1 MVHLFIAVL
10 MAFMLFLAAPF
21 QVFAGGIQ
29 GKVSVKGLR
38 SPDNILVF
46 VSKAPDFPKD
56 VSALKFVMD
65 QANLAFI
72 PHIMP
77 VLVGSTVQFPNHDKV
92 SHNVF
97 SLSRTKKFNLGS
109 YAPGTVKTVVFDKPG
124 IVELRCD
131 VHAEMSAY
139 IMVLKNP
146 YWAVTDS
153 QGHFTIPDTNY
164 LEQHGFKG
172 VTGLPAGQ
180 YVLKTWHEKL
190 ASIKQVVE
198 VPEKGDVTVSLDLS
212 RGTPGVLYK

>member
-1 MVHLFIAVL
+1 LITVS
-10 MAFMLFLAAPF
+10 MAFILFLAAPF
-21 QVFAGGIQ
+21 QAFAGGIK

-38 SPDNILVF
+38 SPDKILVF
-46 VSKAPDFPKD
+46 VSKATDVQKD
-56 VSALKFVMD
+56 ISKLKFVMD
-65 QANLAFI
+65 QANLAFV
-72 PHIMP
+72 PHILP

-109 YAPGTVKTVVFDKPG
+109 YPPGTIKTVVFDKPG

-131 VHAEMSAY
+131 VHAEMSGY

-146 YWAVTDS
+146 YWAITDN
-153 QGHFTIPDTNY
+153 QGNFTIPDPNY
-164 LEQHGFKG
+164 LERHGLKG
-172 VTGLPAGQ
+172 ISGLPAGK

-190 ASIKQVVE
+190 ASTKQEVE
-198 VPEKGDVTVSLDLS
+198 VPEKGDVAVSLDLK

>member
-1 MVHLFIAVL
+1 MIHLLITVS
-10 MAFMLFLAAPF
+10 MAFILFLAAPF
-21 QVFAGGIQ
+21 QAFAGGIK

-38 SPDNILVF
+38 SPDKILVF
-46 VSKAPDFPKD
+46 VSKATDVQKD
-56 VSALKFVMD
+56 ISKLKFVMD
-65 QANLAFI
+65 QANLAFV
-72 PHIMP
+72 PHILP

-109 YAPGTVKTVVFDKPG
+109 YPPGTIKTVVFDKPG

-131 VHAEMSAY
+131 VHAEMSGY

-146 YWAVTDS
+146 YWAITDN
-153 QGHFTIPDTNY
+153 QGNFTIPDPNY
-164 LEQHGFKG
+164 LERHGLKG
-172 VTGLPAGQ
+172 ISGLPAGK

-190 ASIKQVVE
+190 ASTKQEVE
-198 VPEKGDVTVSLDLS
+198 VPEKGDVAVSLDLK

>member
-1 MVHLFIAVL
+1 MVHLFITAAV
-10 MAFMLFLAAPF
+10 AFTLFLAVPF
-21 QVFAGGIQ
+21 QTFAGSIKGEI
-29 GKVSVKGLR
+29 SVKGLR
-38 SPDNILVF
+38 SPANILVF
-46 VSKAPDFPKD
+46 VSQAPDFPND

-65 QANLAFI
+65 QKDLAFI
-72 PHIMP
+72 PHILP

-97 SLSRTKKFNLGS
+97 SLSRTKTFNLGS
-109 YAPGTVKTVVFDKPG
+109 YAAGTSKSVVFDKPG

-139 IMVLKNP
+139 IIVLKNP
-146 YWAVTDS
+146 YWAITDE
-153 QGHFTIPDTNY
+153 QGHFEIPELGY

-172 VTGLPAGQ
+172 VSGLTAGK

-190 ASIKQVVE
+190 ESMKQEVE
-198 VPEKGDVTVSLDLS
+198 VPGEGDSAVQLDLR

>member
-1 MVHLFIAVL
+1 MVHLLITVSIAL
-10 MAFMLFLAAPF
+10 MLFVTMPLQA
-21 QVFAGGIQ
+21 FAGGIK

-38 SPDNILVF
+38 SSDNILVF
-46 VSKAPDFPKD
+46 VSKAPDVPTD

-72 PHIMP
+72 PHILP
-77 VLVGSTVQFPNHDKV
+77 VLVGSSVQFPNHDKV

-109 YAPGTVKTVVFDKPG
+109 YPPGTAKTVVFDKPG

-146 YWAVTDS
+146 YWAITDN
-153 QGHFTIPDTNY
+153 QGNFTIPDPNY
-164 LEQHGFKG
+164 LEQHGFKE
-172 VTGLPAGQ
+172 VSGLPAGK

-190 ASIKQVVE
+190 ASSKQSVE
-198 VPEKGDVTVSLDLS
+198 VPEKGDIAVTLDLR

>member
-1 MVHLFIAVL
+1 MSQFFMSLS
-10 MAFMLFLAAPF
+10 MAFILLLTVPF
-21 QVFAGGIQ
+21 QAFAGGIK

-38 SPDNILVF
+38 SPANILVF
-46 VSKAPDFPKD
+46 VAKAPDLSND
-56 VSALKFVMD
+56 VSQLKFVMD
-65 QANLAFI
+65 QKNLTFV
-72 PHIMP
+72 PHILP
-77 VLVGSTVQFPNHDKV
+77 ILVGATVQFPNDDKV

-109 YAPGTVKTVVFDKPG
+109 YGPGTMEKVVFDKPG

-146 YWAVTDS
+146 YWAITDD
-153 QGHFTIPDTNY
+153 QGNFEIPDSAQLGQNG
-164 LEQHGFKG
+164 LKG
-172 VTGLPAGQ
+172 VPGLPAGK

-190 ASIKQVVE
+190 QSTKQEVE
-198 VPEKGDVTVSLDLS
+198 VPKEGEVVVSLDLR

>member
-1 MVHLFIAVL
+1 MIHLFITIS
-10 MAFMLFLAAPF
+10 MAFILLLTVPF
-21 QVFAGGIQ
+21 QAFAGGIKGQ
-29 GKVSVKGLR
+29 VSVKGLR
-38 SPDNILVF
+38 SPANILVF
-46 VSKAPDFPKD
+46 VSKAPDLPGD
-56 VSALKFVMD
+56 VSALKFIMD
-65 QANLAFI
+65 QKNLTFV
-72 PHIMP
+72 PHILP

-109 YAPGTVKTVVFDKPG
+109 YGPGTMETVVFDKSG

-146 YWAVTDS
+146 YWAVTDE
-153 QGHFTIPDTNY
+153 QGHFEIPDLNY
-164 LEQHGFKG
+164 LEQHGVKG
-172 VTGLPAGQ
+172 VSGLPAGK

-190 ASIKQVVE
+190 QSTKQTVE
-198 VPEKGDVTVSLDLS
+198 VPKEGDVNVSLELR